1 MERKQCLERQE
12 KKLERFMGEVFATAK
27 AVGTLSKGK
36 DTRVLRPSAQCFS
49 PWEVLGTQPRS
60 LSHGERVME

>member
-36 DTRVLRPSAQCFS
+36 DT
-49 PWEVLGTQPRS
+49 
-60 LSHGERVME
+60 